1 MPLTDKG
8 FSNIRK
14 TFANGSSANIKFS
27 KTQLSKTIQLGG
39 FLTAISGITSGLGN
53 IVNFPFKALELY
65 SKKLNDIDTKKYNNN
80 NNNNNNNDNNLYINA
95 GLNMSGKKIKEKFGA
110 GITLANNQIKD
121 IINVIKSLENR
132 EILLKG
138 NTRKFTCQEGGFL
151 SFLRPLMATDL
162 LLMKSVLMPLA
173 RSVLLPF
180 GLSAEMSAA
189 DAAIQKKI
197 YGSCTTALIISN
209 EEMEDIM
216 EEVKSLEESGL
227 LIKRIS
233 ETIKNE
239 AKKQRDGFLAMLLET
254 LAASILWNA
263 LSRQG
268 VIGAGEG
275 TNRSD
280 QNF

>member
-1 MPLTDKG
+1 
-8 FSNIRK
+8 
-14 TFANGSSANIKFS
+14 
-27 KTQLSKTIQLGG
+27 
-39 FLTAISGITSGLGN
+39 
-53 IVNFPFKALELY
+53 
-65 SKKLNDIDTKKYNNN
+65 
-80 NNNNNNNDNNLYINA
+80 
-95 GLNMSGKKIKEKFGA
+95 MSGKKIKEKFGA

-151 SFLRPLMATDL
+151 SFLRPLMTTDL

-239 AKKQRDGFLAMLLET
+239 AKKQRDRFLPMLLET
-254 LAASILWNA
+254 LAASILGNA

-275 TNRSD
+275 ASRSD